1 MALRVDATGYGRYVS
16 IDPDFASSV
25 AAESVELDVAG
36 DVVALTGALVDVF
49 SVSHHEQVLADAV
62 QRALSG
68 YPHLEVHRDGNTIV
82 ARTALGRSERVVI
95 AGHLDTVPEAGN
107 LPSRLRVID
116 GEERLY
122 GLGSCDMK
130 GGVAVALRLAAT
142 VPEPSRDVTFLF
154 YEAEEVEARF
164 NGLQRLAE
172 SRPDWL
178 AGDFAVVMEPSN
190 GAVEAGCQGTLRF
203 EVRTT
208 GRRAHSA
215 RSWLGDNAIHHLGAV
230 LRRLESYEPRV
241 VGVDGLAYRE
251 GLNAVGISGG
261 VAGNVIP
268 DEALVAINYRFAPS
282 RSEAEAE
289 AHVREVFDGYDVRL
303 TDVAGGALPGLGH
316 PAAAAFIQ
324 AVGGVPQPKFGWTDV
339 ARFSAVGMPAVNFGP
354 GDPQLA
360 HTREEYTPVAQLRS
374 VEAGL
379 RAWLTS

>member
-1 MALRVDATGYGRYVS
+1 VS
-16 IDPDFASSV
+16 IDPDSV
-25 AAESVELDVAG
+25 SPVAPESLELDVAG

-49 SVSHHEQVLADAV
+49 SVSHHEQVLAGAV
-62 QRALSG
+62 QRALAR

-82 ARTALGRSERVVI
+82 ARTSLGRPERVVI

-142 VPEPSRDVTFLF
+142 VAEPSRDITFLF
-154 YEAEEVEARF
+154 YEAEEVDSRF
-164 NGLQRLAE
+164 NGLRRLTE
-172 SRPDWL
+172 LRPDWL

-241 VGVDGLAYRE
+241 VGIDGLAYRE

-268 DEALVAINYRFAPS
+268 DEAQVTINYRFAPS

-289 AHVREVFDGYDVRL
+289 AHVREVFDGYDVQL
-303 TDVAGGALPGLGH
+303 MDVAGGALPGLGH
-316 PAAAAFIQ
+316 PAAASFIQ

-339 ARFSAVGMPAVNFGP
+339 ARFSTVGMPAVNFGP